1 MFSLT
6 DDQKRYLLETA
17 RETIEAE
24 LEHREPRYPEQPGPE
39 EPCGVFVT
47 LHIDGSLRGCIG
59 RMTSPEPLSLT
70 IREIARS
77 SAFGDPR
84 FPPLSTAEAD
94 RFDIEISVL
103 TPMVPVHATDEI
115 QVGTHGILI
124 RKNGRSGV
132 LLPQVATEQ
141 GWDRDTFLKH
151 TCMKAGL
158 HGDCWKDAGTEILI
172 FSAIVF
178 GEKNL

>member
-1 MFSLT
+1 MFTLT
-6 DDQKRYLLETA
+6 DEQKRYLLETA
-17 RETIEAE
+17 RESIEAE
-24 LEHREPRYPEQPGPE
+24 LEHREPRYPDQSGPD

-59 RMTSPEPLSLT
+59 RMTASDPLYLT
-70 IREIARS
+70 VREIARS

-84 FPPLSTAEAD
+84 FPPVSTAEAN

-103 TPMVPVHATDEI
+103 TPMQPVHDVDEI
-115 QVGTHGILI
+115 RVGTHGIFL

-141 GWDRDTFLKH
+141 GWDRETFLTQ
-151 TCMKAGL
+151 TCMKAGM
-158 HGDCWKDAGTEILI
+158 HGDCWKDPGTEILI
-172 FSAIVF
+172 FSAIIF